1 MHLLPDGRVLTLD
14 LGADRIHVHAWD
26 DGLLER
32 IDSVA
37 LPEGTGPRDLIRLP
51 GGELGLLGE
60 WSCELLVLDPAG
72 DAFEIVQILA
82 LPDATP
88 GSDQAAAMGLSG
100 DGRFLYA
107 GLRGSDR
114 IAVVAL
120 ADDGA
125 RAVGSVSSGGNWPR
139 HLLVDDDLVHV
150 ANERSNSIATLR
162 IRPDGLLDPVGV
174 AAAAS
179 PTQLLKLP

>member
-1 MHLLPDGRVLTLD
+1 M
-14 LGADRIHVHAWD
+14 
-26 DGLLER
+26 
-32 IDSVA
+32 A
-37 LPEGTGPRDLIRLP
+37 LPEQTEPHDLIRLP

-88 GSDQAAAMGLSG
+88 GSDEAAAMGLSG

-125 RAVGSVSSGGNWPR
+125 RAVGLVSSGGNWPR

-150 ANERSNSIATLR
+150 ANERSNADRDPAHPSRWPARSSRRLR
-162 IRPDGLLDPVGV
+162 GGLAH
-174 AAAAS
+174 AAAQAPVS
-179 PTQLLKLP
+179 VRDTAAILIS